1 MALSAINI
9 VLNAVTDLFNK
20 NVKQAADTMEKSSA
34 QMQASANKAGQAIEQ
49 SLGSGQLRQKIAS
62 VTAEIDEQ
70 KQITREFMADLE
82 KLRQKRDTM
91 SKMDVQGQKQVRA
104 EIEKTKAALKDQSM
118 AVSELTAKK
127 QGYTQQ
133 LSQTNQTLSGSRAAL
148 NGLATSFSS
157 VSSVLAIVNEDN
169 KELRNVLMATNA
181 ALNFGAAIMQVK
193 DLQAQFGSLS
203 AVVTKIGAFMA
214 ANPFLIAAAVIAS
227 VVALTAAWMDDTEA
241 IEQAYEAQKKYA
253 DELEAR
259 NNRELAYV
267 LKRLEYEKNVAK
279 KRAQLAGQTD
289 AQIAQIELNHMKKR
303 IEYMKKFRSELS
315 DDSKLRVDLILQI
328 EDAEREYDLQV
339 LDMKIAQKKARQE
352 SAEAAKKEAD
362 DIKKSRKEVMN
373 AEADLINWLEKKRYE
388 GAEKARKRA
397 ADEAKRLNATN
408 IIAGTA
414 IPPVLIPVKIDPKSY
429 SQIVQDFQKL
439 TEQISGAAEQ
449 LGIDVAVAFGEAL
462 GGVISGQGNILANL
476 GDTVIMALGAFMSQ
490 VGKMLIAYAISIEK
504 LKTAF
509 ASPQEALAAGVVLVA
524 LGAAVRNTMKAGPS
538 VPAFADGGIV
548 SGPTLG
554 LMGEYP
560 GARSNPEVIAPL
572 DKLKTLMKSDQST
585 GYVAQTHISGR
596 DLAIVLERYNKDS
609 RRG

>member
-315 DDSKLRVDLILQI
+315 NDSKLRVDLILQI

>member
-439 TEQISGAAEQ
+439 TEQIAAAVEK
-449 LGIDVAVAFGEAL
+449 LGEDLAVSFGEAI
-462 GGVISGQGNILANL
+462 GGMISGQGNSLMDF
-476 GDTVIMALGAFMSQ
+476 GDTIIKALGQFMST
-490 VGKMLIAYAISIEK
+490 VGKMLIAYAISVEK
-504 LKTAF
+504 FKTAF
-509 ASPQEALAAGVVLVA
+509 QDWRAALVAGVALVA
-524 LGAAVRNTMKAGPS
+524 LGAAVQNTMRVGPS

-572 DKLKTLMKSDQST
+572 DKLKTLMKPEQSS
-585 GYVAQTHISGR
+585 GYVAQTHVSGR